1 MAMLWLLGLFIGILS
16 SGTGLG
22 GGFLVVPYLV
32 SAGYTAKLAVGT
44 SVCFVLVVSMSSVAA
59 HYKEGNID
67 IKTGIL
73 LAAGGI
79 IGAQFGPTL
88 LNHVPDEIFKRI
100 FGIMMVILG
109 GWLVF
114 SAKS

>member
-1 MAMLWLLGLFIGILS
+1 MAELWVLGLIIGILS

-32 SAGYTAKLAVGT
+32 STGYTAKLAVGT
-44 SVCFVLVVSMSSVAA
+44 SVCFVLLVATSSVAA
-59 HYKEGNID
+59 HYKDGNVD
-67 IKTGIL
+67 VKTGIL

-79 IGAQFGPTL
+79 IGAQFGPSI
-88 LNHVPDEIFKRI
+88 LNNVPDEIFKRI
-100 FGIMMVILG
+100 FGIMMMGLG